1 MNWSKQNLAKNYL
14 IVGASLAALGATKG
28 LVTGLYRTHQ
38 RDVNDGGPSIH
49 SKDSMPGVVG
59 STGII
64 VSATTL
70 LGAFEGG
77 MVGLLWPLNLPWGIY
92 QYVRN
97 QYLNGNLDV
106 ETDRE
111 TDEDIAMPH
120 NLEEL
125 SVDNNPFVNL
135 EESLPEQE
143 QAPVQEQ

>member
-1 MNWSKQNLAKNYL
+1 MNWSKQNLAKNYI

-28 LVTGLYRTHQ
+28 LVTGLCRTHQ
-38 RDVNDGGPSIH
+38 RDVTDGGPSIH
-49 SKDSMPGVVG
+49 SKDSMAGVVG

-111 TDEDIAMPH
+111 TDEDIVMPH

-125 SVDNNPFVNL
+125 SVENDNNPFVNL
-135 EESLPEQE
+135 EESLQEQE
-143 QAPVQEQ
+143 QEQ

>member
-1 MNWSKQNLAKNYL
+1 MFVWF
-14 IVGASLAALGATKG
+14 
-28 LVTGLYRTHQ
+28 
-38 RDVNDGGPSIH
+38 
-49 SKDSMPGVVG
+49 VG

-77 MVGLLWPLNLPWGIY
+77 MVGLLWPLNLPWGFY
-92 QYVRN
+92 QYIRN
-97 QYLNGNLDV
+97 QYLNGNLDT

-111 TDEDIAMPH
+111 TDEEIVMPH

-143 QAPVQEQ
+143 QEQEPVKEQ

>member
-1 MNWSKQNLAKNYL
+1 MNWSKQNLAKNYI
-14 IVGASLAALGATKG
+14 IVGASLVALGATKG
-28 LVTGLYRTHQ
+28 LVTGLCRTHQ

-49 SKDSMPGVVG
+49 SKDSIAGVVG

-77 MVGLLWPLNLPWGIY
+77 MVGLLWPLNLPWGFY
-92 QYVRN
+92 QYIRN
-97 QYLNGNLDV
+97 QYLNGNLDT

-111 TDEDIAMPH
+111 TDEEIVMPH

-125 SVDNNPFVNL
+125 SADNNPFVNL
-135 EESLPEQE
+135 EESLPEQ
-143 QAPVQEQ
+143 

>member
-1 MNWSKQNLAKNYL
+1 MNWSKQNLAKNYI

-28 LVTGLYRTHQ
+28 LVTGLCRTHQ

-49 SKDSMPGVVG
+49 SKDSIAGVVG

-77 MVGLLWPLNLPWGIY
+77 MVGLLWPLNLPWGFY
-92 QYVRN
+92 QYIRN
-97 QYLNGNLDV
+97 QYLNGSLDT

-111 TDEDIAMPH
+111 TDEEIVMPH

-125 SVDNNPFVNL
+125 SADNNPFVNL
-135 EESLPEQE
+135 EESLPEQ
-143 QAPVQEQ
+143 